1 MVVGLSP
8 AAVAQLADNIPV
20 SGKTFLDIQAVRE
33 GRFTLNA
40 YAT

>member
-20 SGKTFLDIQAVRE
+20 FGKKFFDIQAVRE

-40 YAT
+40 YVT